1 MPARAGRE
9 RGVAVRRSAVVALI
23 VVIVVVGDR
32 AAALAQQPSPPPDP
46 TDQQLESSRGAVQ
59 SKAEQIGGLSGQ
71 LAALQARVEALQEQL
86 AGQRE
91 DANRAQVDLERA
103 QQGAA
108 EARTRADRAGIAT
121 TAASAAIDVARTRLD
136 DFAVA
141 AYQGALD
148 SGPLGLLSAASS
160 PDDLVARAQL
170 TDAVA
175 TEQSRALA
183 ALERARVG
191 QANAESTARLA
202 RDEAETRQATATD
215 AQRSAAQAVAVA
227 ERAATDEMKQQQA
240 LDAERIGL
248 EGKLADLRAGDATL
262 RTQRDRFDAW
272 ERQQADL
279 RAARDRAE
287 QQAAAT
293 RAAVSEAPSAPQV
306 RTPRPSA
313 TGASDA
319 ARRVIDR
326 AVSQLGVTYAWGGG
340 NASGATRGI
349 RDGGVADSFG
359 DYRKTGFD
367 CSGLLIYAFAA
378 AGVSL
383 PHYSGYQY
391 DQGRKV
397 PLGQMQPGDLIA
409 YQTAGRIGHIALYI
423 GGGRMVEAP
432 FSGSQVRIA
441 PVRYTPGLLP
451 YVARLL

>member
-1 MPARAGRE
+1 M
-9 RGVAVRRSAVVALI
+9 RRSVVVALL
-23 VVIVVVGDR
+23 VAVVVVGDQ
-32 AAALAQQPSPPPDP
+32 AAAFGQPPPPPPNP
-46 TDQQLESSRGAVQ
+46 TDQQLDSSRGAVQ
-59 SKAEQIGGLSGQ
+59 SQAEQVG
-71 LAALQARVEALQEQL
+71 ALTGRIASTQAGVEQLQEQL

-103 QQGAA
+103 QQAAA

-121 TAASAAIDVARTRLD
+121 AAASAAIDSARTRLD

-141 AYQGALD
+141 SYQGALD

-160 PDDLVARAQL
+160 PDELVARAQL

-175 TEQSRALA
+175 TEQARALA

-202 RDEAETRQATATD
+202 RDEAETRRAAASD
-215 AQRSAAQAVAVA
+215 AQRTAAQAVTAA
-227 ERAATDEMKQQQA
+227 ERATAEEARQQQVLESEQA
-240 LDAERIGL
+240 GL
-248 EGKLADLRAGDATL
+248 EAQLADLRAGDATL
-262 RTQRDRFDAW
+262 RAQRDRFDSWAR
-272 ERQQADL
+272 RQAELQ
-279 RAARDRAE
+279 AARDRAE
-287 QQAAAT
+287 QQAAAA
-293 RAAVSEAPSAPQV
+293 RAAAPVTPSA
-306 RTPRPSA
+306 RAPRSGA
-313 TGASDA
+313 TGASDVA
-319 ARRVIDR
+319 QRVIDR

-340 NASGATRGI
+340 SATGATRGI

-359 DYRKTGFD
+359 DYRKVGFD

-378 AGVSL
+378 AGIPL

-397 PLGQMQPGDLIA
+397 PLAQMRPGDLIA
-409 YQTAGRIGHIALYI
+409 YQTGGRIGHIALYM

-441 PVRYTPGLLP
+441 QVRYTAGLLP
-451 YVARLL
+451 YVSRLL

>member
-1 MPARAGRE
+1 M
-9 RGVAVRRSAVVALI
+9 RRSIVVALLI
-23 VVIVVVGDR
+23 TVVVVSDQ
-32 AAALAQQPSPPPDP
+32 AVALGQPPPPPPNP
-46 TDQQLESSRGAVQ
+46 TDQQLQSSRGAVQ
-59 SKAEQIGGLSGQ
+59 SQAEQVGALSGR
-71 LAALQARVEALQEQL
+71 LASVQAGIEQLQEQL

-103 QQGAA
+103 QQAAA

-121 TAASAAIDVARTRLD
+121 TAASAAIDAARTRLD

-160 PDDLVARAQL
+160 PDELVARAQL

-175 TEQSRALA
+175 TEQSRALV
-183 ALERARVG
+183 ALERARVD

-202 RDEAETRQATATD
+202 RDEAVTRQAAASD
-215 AQRSAAQAVAVA
+215 AQRSAAEAVDVA
-227 ERAATDEMKQQQA
+227 ERAAAEEARRQQS

-248 EGKLADLRAGDATL
+248 EGKLAQLRAGDATL
-262 RTQRDRFDAW
+262 RAQRDRFDAW
-272 ERQQADL
+272 ERQQAEL
-279 RAARDRAE
+279 QAARDRAE
-287 QQAAAT
+287 QQAAAV
-293 RAAVSEAPSAPQV
+293 RAAASAPV
-306 RTPRPSA
+306 PAPLARVPRSGA
-313 TGASDA
+313 TGASDVA
-319 ARRVIDR
+319 QQVIDR

-340 NASGATRGI
+340 NAGGATRGI

-359 DYRKTGFD
+359 DYRKVGFD

-378 AGVSL
+378 AGIPL

-409 YQTAGRIGHIALYI
+409 YQTGGRIGHIALYM

-441 PVRYTPGLLP
+441 QVRYTAGLLP
-451 YVARLL
+451 YVSRLL